1 MVLHLR
7 QTFVISFVFCTTCA
21 CNAPAPRKAARA
33 VRAKKQTN
41 KQTQITNNNKK
52 VMQKRGLH
60 EVLPKLQF
68 KENYRKSSIKS
79 RQRRPP
85 PSSLTGG
92 LIETWGLFNLGKT
105 VVSVSH
111 KELE

>member
-1 MVLHLR
+1 MHQLLVKLHV
-7 QTFVISFVFCTTCA
+7 QFVQ
-21 CNAPAPRKAARA
+21 
-33 VRAKKQTN
+33 KKQTN

-79 RQRRPP
+79 R
-85 PSSLTGG
+85 
-92 LIETWGLFNLGKT
+92 
-105 VVSVSH
+105 
-111 KELE
+111 